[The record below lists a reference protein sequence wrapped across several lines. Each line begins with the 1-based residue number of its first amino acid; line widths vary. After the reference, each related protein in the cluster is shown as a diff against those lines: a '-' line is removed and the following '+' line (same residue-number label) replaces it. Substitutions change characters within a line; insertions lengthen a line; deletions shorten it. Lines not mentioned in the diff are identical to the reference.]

1 MEAFLT
7 LTENDLQEIGISQET
22 SRNQILTAISEL
34 NDGKVIIITHYKSC
48 NTLHAGRMNLYVV

>member
-34 NDGKVIIITHYKSC
+34 NDGKVLIA
-48 NTLHAGRMNLYVV
+48 LHAVARYLWFNIECRAE